1 MAVKNF
7 QVLREEQGKVW
18 LVKWVLANGDSGRP
32 IAGWNYSD
40 VTMQVYGTFGTGGN
54 VQPEGSND
62 LDSATATF
70 FGLRSPGEI
79 PITFTSAGGRQIQ
92 EHTHLIRPRC
102 TAGDGTTSITVI
114 MCMSSTR
121 G

>member
-7 QVLREEQGKVW
+7 TITREEQGKVW

-32 IAGWNYSD
+32 IVAWNYSD
-40 VTMQVYGTFGTGGN
+40 ISVQVYGTFGTGGS

-62 LDSATATF
+62 IDTATATF
-70 FGLRSPGEI
+70 FTLRDPGGL
-79 PITFTSAGGRQIQ
+79 PIAFTSAGGKQIL
-92 EHTHLIRPRC
+92 EHTYIIRPRC
-102 TAGDGTTSITVI
+102 TAGDGTTAITVI
-114 MCMSSTR
+114 MCLSSTR